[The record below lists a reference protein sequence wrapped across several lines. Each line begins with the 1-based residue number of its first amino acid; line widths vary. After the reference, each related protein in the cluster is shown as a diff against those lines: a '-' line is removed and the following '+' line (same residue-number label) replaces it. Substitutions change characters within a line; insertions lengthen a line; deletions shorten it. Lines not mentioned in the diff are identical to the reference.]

1 MLLCRLTL
9 ETEWGTFWHMDMEKS
24 RPLKRNKHTAVTEL
38 RPPWVLDLKYS
49 DLLTWKQNSH
59 GCLFWLLLR
68 WAHPDVC
75 FTGYWRT
82 EPQQS
87 KTEWLWVR
95 LDSSKTLVC
104 RWCELC
110 WHCIDFSTLLL
121 WSSKR
126 NLLKIIFFIY
136 DIWQLTRYLFCDLK
150 LYTSLL
156 TFEAYGINRWD

>member
-49 DLLTWKQNSH
+49 DLLTWRQNSH

-75 FTGYWRT
+75 FTGYWHT
-82 EPQQS
+82 ETPQS

-95 LDSSKTLVC
+95 LDSSKTLAKEVQEFVDGVSYADTASIFPPFC
-104 RWCELC
+104 CDHQKEIC
-110 WHCIDFSTLLL
+110 WKSYFSFMTYGSLP
-121 WSSKR
+121 
-126 NLLKIIFFIY
+126 
-136 DIWQLTRYLFCDLK
+136 DICFAILNFTHHY
-150 LYTSLL
+150 
-156 TFEAYGINRWD
+156 